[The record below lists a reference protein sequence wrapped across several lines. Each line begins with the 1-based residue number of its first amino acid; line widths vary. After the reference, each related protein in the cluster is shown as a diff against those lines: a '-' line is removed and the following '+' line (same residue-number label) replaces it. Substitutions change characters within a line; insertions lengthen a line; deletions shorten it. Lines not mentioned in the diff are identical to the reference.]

1 MIFTSFLPPE
11 TVLMTCT
18 AYWMPTAAL
27 VDSDNNYAGCF
38 SLNQLKKAVFQKD
51 LLDSLII
58 AQDLAVSGI
67 QIDFEDNLERAV
79 EIFGREDVPEIAVL
93 KNKKL
98 IGVVKR
104 KDAIEAYNHE
114 VIKREAASGLVQ
126 KLKHTH
132 LAKIMDI
139 GKGYRIMETDAP
151 PAFWDKSL
159 KGLNLRA
166 LHKIDVLLIK
176 RQIPPQ
182 TITLPSADEIIRKG
196 DTLILAGQADNI
208 KKILKGEN
216 NNSMN

>member
-1 MIFTSFLPPE
+1 
-11 TVLMTCT
+11 V
-18 AYWMPTAAL
+18 A
-27 VDSDNNYAGCF
+27 
-38 SLNQLKKAVFQKD
+38 
-51 LLDSLII
+51 
-58 AQDLAVSGI
+58 
-67 QIDFEDNLERAV
+67 
-79 EIFGREDVPEIAVL
+79 EIAVL

-132 LAKIMDI
+132 LDKIMDI

-166 LHKIDVLLIK
+166 FYKIDVLLIK
-176 RQIPPQ
+176 RKYPPQ
-182 TITLPSADEIIRKG
+182 TITLPSADDVIRKG
-196 DTLILAGQADNI
+196 DTLILAGHADSL
-208 KKILKGEN
+208 KKISKDVT
-216 NNSMN
+216 